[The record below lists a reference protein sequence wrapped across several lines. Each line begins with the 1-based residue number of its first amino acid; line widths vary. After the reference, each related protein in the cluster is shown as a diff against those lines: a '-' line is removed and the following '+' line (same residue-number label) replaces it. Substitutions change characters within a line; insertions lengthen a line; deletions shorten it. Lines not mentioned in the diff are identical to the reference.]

1 MIFKQSVFVIKLK
14 LITAFIRD
22 ENTVIIC
29 GKIQKYK
36 ERQPQKRG
44 SSPGCPGILGGCNM
58 TGLTSVTFRGLNV
71 ETIVELAVQAG
82 IDGIEWGG
90 DIHVP
95 EGDLEAAGY
104 ASGLTKSA
112 GLKVLSYGSYYRL
125 GNGGDFS
132 VILKTAREL
141 EAPNIRIW
149 AGSISPEAA
158 GEEDYKGMAEELK
171 QICSQAQKEGI
182 TISLEY
188 HRGTLTETAVSTLK
202 LIGLVQ
208 SKNLYTYWQPN
219 PDITPDKNCEELKRI
234 KPYLSHI
241 HTFYWKAGNIRYPL
255 AEGRAEWLNYLR
267 AAELDLKKS
276 AYILEFVKD
285 DSINNFMADA
295 AELKNCLLA
304 L

>member
-1 MIFKQSVFVIKLK
+1 MGVNMI
-14 LITAFIRD
+14 
-22 ENTVIIC
+22 
-29 GKIQKYK
+29 
-36 ERQPQKRG
+36 
-44 SSPGCPGILGGCNM
+44 
-58 TGLTSVTFRGLNV
+58 GLTSVTFRGLNV

-95 EGDLEAAGY
+95 VGDLKAARY
-104 ASGLTKSA
+104 ASGLTRRA

-132 VILKTAREL
+132 VVLKTAREL
-141 EAPNIRIW
+141 GAPNIRIW

-158 GEEDYKGMAEELK
+158 GEEDYKSLAEELQ
-171 QICSQAQKEGI
+171 QICSQAQKAGI
-182 TISLEY
+182 TVSLEY

-208 SKNLYTYWQPN
+208 IKNLYTYWQPN
-219 PDITPDKNCEELKRI
+219 PDITQDENCEELQMV

-241 HTFYWKAGNIRYPL
+241 HTFYWKAGNTRYPL
-255 AEGRAEWLNYLR
+255 AEGKAEWLNYLR
-267 AAELDLKKS
+267 VAELDLKKS
-276 AYILEFVKD
+276 ACILEFVKD
-285 DSINNFMADA
+285 DSIINFMADA
-295 AELKNCLLA
+295 AELKNYLLA